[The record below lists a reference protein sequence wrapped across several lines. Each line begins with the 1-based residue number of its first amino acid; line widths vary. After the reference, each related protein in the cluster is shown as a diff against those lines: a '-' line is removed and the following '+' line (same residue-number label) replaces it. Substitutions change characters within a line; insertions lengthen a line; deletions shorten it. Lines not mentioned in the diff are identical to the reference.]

1 MWGWG
6 GVPCGPT
13 KWNWHWLLFGI
24 WLIIIFFVVYF
35 SHNSNSNVQLIYD
48 VILQNYIWKFPLKY
62 KKNVKFIFKIIE
74 SLIVMI
80 FSFKLIFL
88 NYSFIILNDSIICMY
103 FVIILSKNND
113 KKYFNYKH
121 LNWPLHI
128 RFANVQVLLNLYSR
142 SQGHTY
148 TISRSYWTMIILS
161 LHFVVSWTFLYSKP
175 QIRNF

>member
-6 GVPCGPT
+6 WGPLWSHKVKMT
-13 KWNWHWLLFGI
+13 LTVVWHMTH
-24 WLIIIFFVVYF
+24 IIFFVVYF
-35 SHNSNSNVQLIYD
+35 SHKSNSNVQLIYD

-121 LNWPLHI
+121 LN
-128 RFANVQVLLNLYSR
+128 
-142 SQGHTY
+142 
-148 TISRSYWTMIILS
+148 
-161 LHFVVSWTFLYSKP
+161 
-175 QIRNF
+175 